1 MQQIIERQ
9 KMVDEYRG
17 MKMEGMGLTLLELNL
32 HKNDLVVISQIMQ
45 MIEVDNFWH
54 LKTFEAVLTDLW
66 RRWDEQIHEHKD
78 MSMHCTENSDINNEM
93 DGIEVINLC
102 SESQTKNSELHE
114 GKKAQ
119 SKKVWTY

>member
-17 MKMEGMGLTLLELNL
+17 MKMEGMGLTLLELHL

>member
-17 MKMEGMGLTLLELNL
+17 MKMEGMGLTLLELHL
-32 HKNDLVVISQIMQ
+32 YKNDLVVISQIMQ

-102 SESQTKNSELHE
+102 SESQTKNS
-114 GKKAQ
+114 
-119 SKKVWTY
+119 